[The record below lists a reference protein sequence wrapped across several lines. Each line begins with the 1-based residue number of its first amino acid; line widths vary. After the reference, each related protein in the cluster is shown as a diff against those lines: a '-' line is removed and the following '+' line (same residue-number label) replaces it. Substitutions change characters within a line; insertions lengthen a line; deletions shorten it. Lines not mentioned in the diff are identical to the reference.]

1 MRQSQSSA
9 SSVSRRMNSHSK
21 IVEKLLAS
29 AALIF
34 AAGLLLMAERSYA
47 QANHEAATSGSSTCV
62 GDNGGITLSPGFCA
76 TAFADKLGRAR
87 HMAVTP
93 NGVVYVNTWSGL
105 YYHNDTP
112 PPGGFLIA
120 LQDTKGDGRADKIVR
135 FGPTKADGNAG
146 GTGVAIY
153 KGYLYAETN
162 DRIVRYQLPA
172 NGIEPT
178 AAPQTIVSGLPLTG
192 DHPMHPIAIDGQG
205 NLYVDLGSATNSCQ
219 IKNRTLESPGIDPCT
234 ELETRAGTWRY
245 DANRTGQ
252 RFSPA
257 ERFATGI
264 RNGEGFAF
272 DAAGGIYV
280 TQHGRDQLSE
290 NWPKL
295 YRPEQ
300 GPNLPAEELLRLEQ
314 GADYGWPE
322 CYFDGIQEKLVLAPE
337 YGGDGGKAVGPCA
350 RKRGSIA
357 FFPAHWAP
365 NDLALYDGHQ
375 FPNAY
380 RGGAFIA
387 FHGSWNRAPYPQE
400 GYNVVFQPLADGKP
414 SGKFVVFADGFA
426 GAVKEPG
433 RAAHRPCGL
442 AIGPDGALYI
452 SDDAHGRIW
461 RVTFRGGATVTSIE
475 PAPAP
480 RVETAAAAAAEPPE
494 GIHPDAGAQ
503 AIVAS
508 LPVPPGA
515 TQAQVARGERVYHG
529 QEGGGTCE
537 GCHGSNA
544 KGTPLAPDLTRGKW
558 LWGNGSLAAITRTI
572 TDGVPNPKEYRSAM
586 PPMGGAQLSHSDLR
600 SVAAYVWALGHQK
613 SVH

>member
-1 MRQSQSSA
+1 MKYRHIG
-9 SSVSRRMNSHSK
+9 RGW
-21 IVEKLLAS
+21 
-29 AALIF
+29 AATAFPVIGLVL
-34 AAGLLLMAERSYA
+34 AAGAPSLA
-47 QANHEAATSGSSTCV
+47 QAQPDTPGAQAEACPA
-62 GDNGGITLSPGFCA
+62 DDGGITLPRGFC
-76 TAFADKLGRAR
+76 TTVFADNIGHAR
-87 HMAVTP
+87 HLVVAP
-93 NGVVYVNTWSGL
+93 NGVVYVNTWSGR
-105 YYHNDTP
+105 YYDNDQP
-112 PPGGFLIA
+112 PAGGFLLA
-120 LQDTKGDGRADKIVR
+120 LQDTKGEGRADIITR
-135 FGPTKADGNAG
+135 FGDSAADGSHG
-146 GTGVAIY
+146 GTGIALY
-153 KGYLYAETN
+153 NGALYAEVN
-162 DRIVRYQLPA
+162 DRIVRYTLPA
-172 NGIEPT
+172 GALVPT
-178 AAPQTIVSGLPLTG
+178 APPEVIVSGLPLTG
-192 DHPMHPIAIDGQG
+192 DHPMHPFAIDRQG
-205 NLYVDLGSATNSCQ
+205 NLFVDLGSATNSCQ
-219 IKNRTLESPGIDPCT
+219 VLNRTLDSPGITPCT

-252 RFSPA
+252 HFSPA
-257 ERFATGI
+257 ERFATGN

-272 DAAGGIYV
+272 DAASGIYV

-350 RKRGSIA
+350 RKRGPIA

-380 RGGAFIA
+380 QGGAFIA

-442 AIGPDGALYI
+442 AVGPDGALYI

-461 RVTFRGGATVTSIE
+461 RVTFTGGAEITGIE

-480 RVETAAAAAAEPPE
+480 RVDTAAAANAEPPE

-503 AIVAS
+503 AAITS

-586 PPMGGAQLSHSDLR
+586 PPMGGAELSHSDLR
-600 SVAAYVWALGHQK
+600 AVAAYVWALGHQK